1 MMPRTITG
9 LIVPYGE
16 PGSTNHGA
24 ITFARGA
31 LSIPNDMKSVKLL
44 RDHSTHGG
52 GPVGVLASWHATEE
66 GVFAT
71 FNVPPT
77 TAGDEALIEAQS
89 VRDRMSIEVEPI
101 ERNGP
106 VVTRA
111 ILKAVAL
118 VPYPAY
124 KKAKVSTVNAS
135 DTSPGLILAE
145 DHQDYDTTIITG
157 ADPLAGTTPAGAG
170 ASSTSTQDVD
180 VREDQAPPAAPAA
193 PAPQLHAEQ
202 HPPAPAPSRPAVV
215 PAGLST
221 HAPASS
227 TALEFE
233 EVVERI
239 MTARAPGGDADI
251 LAELVDITNSAN
263 LSVSAPSWLGELWS
277 GITYQR
283 RIVPLLTGRALRS
296 WRAVGYRWTT
306 KPRVGPYAGDKAD
319 IPSFPAATEPV
330 EVTAKRWAGGNDI
343 DRKFFD
349 FNDREYLA
357 AYWRAMA
364 ESYAIETDS
373 DAAAFLNANAT
384 AYTGTFTDPVR
395 AITAA
400 GIQIDQTIHSQPTYA
415 IVNPADLP
423 GLLDV
428 SQLEAPYYGDMSPIG
443 NPSRWTTSNLV
454 TAGSAIVGHKA
465 AVEHFELTG
474 SPLRAEAQHIAKGG
488 YDAALFGYT
497 AMLLTRPEAL
507 LKVSWTAAPAGA

>member
-1 MMPRTITG
+1 MPRQISG
-9 LIVPYGE
+9 RILPYGE
-16 PGSTNHGA
+16 PGKTNVGA
-24 ITFARGA
+24 ITFARGS
-31 LSIPNDMKSVKLL
+31 LHIPNDLSIVKLL

-52 GPVGVLASWHATEE
+52 GPVGVLASWHVDET
-66 GVFAT
+66 GVIAT
-71 FNVPPT
+71 FDVPAT
-77 TAGDEALIEAQS
+77 AAGDEALIEAQS
-89 VRDRMSIEVEPI
+89 VRNRFSVEVEPI
-101 ERNGP
+101 ERNGM
-106 VVTRA
+106 VVTKA

-118 VPYPAY
+118 VPYPAF
-124 KKAKVSTVNAS
+124 KKAEVSTVTAS
-135 DTSPGLILAE
+135 ETPAGLILAE
-145 DHQDYDTTIITG
+145 DTDAATTIITG
-157 ADPLAGTTPAGAG
+157 ADPLAGGTTPASGDQSA
-170 ASSTSTQDVD
+170 TSTQNVD
-180 VREDQAPPAAPAA
+180 VRDGEQP
-193 PAPQLHAEQ
+193 PAPQVHAEQ
-202 HPPAPAPSRPAVV
+202 HPAPTPPRPAVV
-215 PAGLST
+215 PAGLAAS
-221 HAPASS
+221 APAAA
-227 TALEFE
+227 TTLEFE
-233 EVVERI
+233 EVVEKI
-239 MTARAPGGDADI
+239 MTARAPGGDASI

-263 LSVSAPSWLGELWS
+263 LSVAAPAWLGELWS
-277 GITYQR
+277 GVTYQR

-306 KPRVGPYAGDKAD
+306 KPGVAAYAGDKAD

-364 ESYAIETDS
+364 ESYAMVTDA
-373 DAAAFLNANAT
+373 DAATFLNTNAT
-384 AYTGTFTDPVR
+384 AFAGSFTDPVR

-400 GIQIDQTIHSQPTYA
+400 GIQIDQSIHAQPTFA

-423 GLLDV
+423 ALLNV

-443 NPSRWTTSNLV
+443 NPSRWTTSDLV

-497 AMLLTRPEAL
+497 AQLLTRPEAL
-507 LKVSWTAAPAGA
+507 LKVSWTAPAPEPAP